1 MRVCPFQDLAYGP
14 AKGAGE
20 LTFCFWICTIQ
31 LWINVRK
38 ETQKMMRFGWFQDP
52 DNVVYADVEEF
63 ADHFGKETG
72 IENFRTKLDAFR
84 AQPTKEGILLK
95 GKKRTTVKL
104 FIPDLYFSDKKTKLE
119 MGDTVWVYMGEYY
132 PCYCVYWPQGE

>member
-1 MRVCPFQDLAYGP
+1 
-14 AKGAGE
+14 
-20 LTFCFWICTIQ
+20 
-31 LWINVRK
+31 
-38 ETQKMMRFGWFQDP
+38 MMRFGWFQDP

-63 ADHFGKETG
+63 ADFFGKETG
-72 IENFRTKLDAFR
+72 IENFRAKLEAFK
-84 AQPTKEGILLK
+84 AEPTKEGVLLK

-132 PCYCVYWPQGE
+132 PCHCVYWPQAD

>member
-1 MRVCPFQDLAYGP
+1 
-14 AKGAGE
+14 
-20 LTFCFWICTIQ
+20 
-31 LWINVRK
+31 
-38 ETQKMMRFGWFQDP
+38 MMRFGWFQDP

-63 ADHFGKETG
+63 ADHFGEETG

-84 AQPTKEGILLK
+84 EQPTKEGVLLK

-104 FIPDLYFSDKKTKLE
+104 FIPDLYFSDKKTKLQ